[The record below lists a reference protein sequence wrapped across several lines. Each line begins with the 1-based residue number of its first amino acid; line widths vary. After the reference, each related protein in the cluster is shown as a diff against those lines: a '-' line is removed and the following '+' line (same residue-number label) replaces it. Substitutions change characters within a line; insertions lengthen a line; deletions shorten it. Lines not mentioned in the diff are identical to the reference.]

1 MTKEKIR
8 KSMLIKRFAINKKD
22 KKKLDLEAVNLIKRH
37 KYYRSA
43 KRIGIYHPI
52 KNELDITKLLE
63 ENKAFYLPRVF
74 GLEMEYIHA
83 TIKTKLKMSKL
94 RILEPEHKLEKA
106 TPELLIVPALAV
118 DDRLNR
124 VGYGK
129 GFFDRYI
136 KNNPQTKTLALVID
150 FQVLKS
156 VPKNNNDMKVHDII
170 VVPSKDKHEIWK

>member
-118 DDRLNR
+118 DNRLNR

-129 GFFDRYI
+129 GFFDKYI

-170 VVPSKDKHEIWK
+170 VVPSKDKHEI

>member
-43 KRIGIYHPI
+43 KKIGIYHPI

-63 ENKAFYLPRVF
+63 ENKAFYLPRVV
-74 GLEMEYIHA
+74 GLKMDYIHA

-94 RILEPEHKLEKA
+94 RILEPEHKLEKG

-118 DDRLNR
+118 DNRLNR

-170 VVPSKDKHEIWK
+170 VVPSKDKHEI

>member
-37 KYYRSA
+37 KYYKNA

-63 ENKAFYLPRVF
+63 ENKAFYLPRVV
-74 GLEMEYIHA
+74 GIEMEYIH
-83 TIKTKLKMSKL
+83 TTVKTKLTMSKL
-94 RILEPEHKLEKA
+94 RILEPKYKLKKE

-118 DDRLNR
+118 DNKFNR

-136 KNNPQTKTLALVID
+136 KNNPKTKTLAIVID
-150 FQVLKS
+150 FQVMKS

-170 VVPSKDKHEIWK
+170 VVPSKDKHEI

>member
-37 KYYRSA
+37 KYYRRA

-170 VVPSKDKHEIWK
+170 VVPSKDKHEI

>member
-170 VVPSKDKHEIWK
+170 VVPSKDKHEI

>member
-8 KSMLIKRFAINKKD
+8 KSMLIKRVAINKKD

-170 VVPSKDKHEIWK
+170 VVPSKDKHEI

>member
-22 KKKLDLEAVNLIKRH
+22 KKKLELEAVNLIKRH
-37 KYYRSA
+37 KYYRNA

-63 ENKAFYLPRVF
+63 ENKAFYLPRVV

-94 RILEPEHKLEKA
+94 RILEPEHKLEKG

-118 DDRLNR
+118 DNRFNR

-136 KNNPQTKTLALVID
+136 KNNPQIKTLALVID

-170 VVPSKDKHEIWK
+170 VVPSKDKHEI